1 MSLFELVYDVEAPY
15 PKIISD
21 TGKLAPLAKRPAV
34 EVVPPVHIE
43 GGALSTCCVLE
54 GNLERKDSGRPDL
67 MMTVCRRCHRRHFK
81 GIAEGG
87 HMGISRG

>member
-15 PKIISD
+15 PRIIAD
-21 TGKLAPLAKRPAV
+21 TGKLAPAAKRGEIV
-34 EVVPPVHIE
+34 SPVHIE
-43 GGALSTCCVLE
+43 GGALSPCCVLE
-54 GNLERKDSGRPDL
+54 GNLERQDSGRPDM

-87 HMGISRG
+87 HMGISRA